1 VRIRR
6 TLALAAT
13 AALVAACGAADDDDP
28 TAQAPDGQEAPADP
42 DGADPDGADPEGADP
57 EGADPFGGEGELDLE
72 DPNEQ
77 VADGTF
83 RGEGI
88 VLPVPEGWR
97 VDEMAF
103 AQGLV
108 LAMPEAGDEQ
118 FAGQAV
124 DTADLEEDLDFAELV
139 DANREQFESAPT
151 EDEQIELDGAAQAH
165 VLRFDGLPPQAEGQ
179 PEGSLLLVM
188 ADDGEG
194 RIAVFNYAA
203 ATDDYDEG
211 NADLLLS
218 AAGFDADS
226 EPSPPAP
233 MG

>member
-1 VRIRR
+1 VQIRR

-13 AALVAACGAADDDDP
+13 AALVAACGAADDDP
-28 TAQAPDGQEAPADP
+28 AATAPDGQEAPAEQ
-42 DGADPDGADPEGADP
+42 GADDPAV
-57 EGADPFGGEGELDLE
+57 EGEDPAAGAPELE

-77 VADGTF
+77 VADGTY

-97 VDEMAF
+97 VDEGAF

-118 FAGQAV
+118 LAGQAV
-124 DTADLEEDLDFAELV
+124 DTADLGEEIDFGELV
-139 DANREQFESAPT
+139 EANRGQFGAEPT
-151 EDEQIELDGAAQAH
+151 EDEEVELEGAAQAH
-165 VLRFDGLPPQAEGQ
+165 LLRFDGLEPQEEGQ

-188 ADDGEG
+188 ADDGNG

-203 ATDDYDEG
+203 STDDYDEG
-211 NADLLLS
+211 NAELLLS
-218 AAGFDADS
+218 AAGFDPDS
-226 EPSPPAP
+226 EPTPPAP

>member
-1 VRIRR
+1 VRVRR

-13 AALVAACGAADDDDP
+13 AALVAACGAADDGPAAQPPDEQ
-28 TAQAPDGQEAPADP
+28 QAPEEPDAAP
-42 DGADPDGADPEGADP
+42 GADPEGPDAEAD
-57 EGADPFGGEGELDLE
+57 DPFGDAPELE

-77 VADGTF
+77 VADGHF

-108 LAMPEAGDEQ
+108 LAMPDGGAEQ

-124 DTADLEEDLDFAELV
+124 DTAEIDEDIDLDELIA
-139 DANREQFESAPT
+139 ANREQFESGPT
-151 EDEQIELDGAAQAH
+151 QDEEVELEGAARAH
-165 VLRFDGLPPQAEGQ
+165 LLRFDELQPQQEGQ
-179 PEGSLLLVM
+179 PEGSLLLLM
-188 ADDGEG
+188 ADDGDG

-203 ATDDYDEG
+203 PTDDYDDDH
-211 NADLLLS
+211 AQLLLGS
-218 AAGFDADS
+218 AGFDPDS
-226 EPSPPAP
+226 DPSPPAP
-233 MG
+233 LG

>member
-1 VRIRR
+1 VQIRK

-28 TAQAPDGQEAPADP
+28 TAQAPDGQDAPADP
-42 DGADPDGADPEGADP
+42 DGADPDGADPD
-57 EGADPFGGEGELDLE
+57 GADPFGGEGELDLE

-77 VADGTF
+77 VAEGAF

-88 VLPVPEGWR
+88 VLPVPDGWR

-124 DTADLEEDLDFAELV
+124 DTADLQEDLDFAELV

-151 EDEQIELDGAAQAH
+151 EDEQIELDGAEQAH
-165 VLRFDGLPPQAEGQ
+165 LLRFDGLPPQAEGQ

>member
-13 AALVAACGAADDDDP
+13 AALVAACGTTNDDDP
-28 TAQAPDGQEAPADP
+28 AAQAPEEQQAPEEP
-42 DGADPDGADPEGADP
+42 GA
-57 EGADPFGGEGELDLE
+57 EGESPFEDQQLELD

-77 VADGTF
+77 VADGSY

-108 LAMPEAGDEQ
+108 LAMPDGGNEQ
-118 FAGQAV
+118 FAGQSV
-124 DTADLEEDLDFAELV
+124 DTAELGEDIDFGELV
-139 DANREQFESAPT
+139 AANRDQFDTGPT
-151 EDEQIELDGAAQAH
+151 EDEEIELEGAAQAH
-165 VLRFDGLPPQAEGQ
+165 LLRFDDLPPQQEGE
-179 PEGSLLLVM
+179 PEGTLLLVM
-188 ADDGEG
+188 ADDGDG

-203 ATDDYDEG
+203 PSDDYDES
-211 NADLLLS
+211 NAELLLS
-218 AAGFDADS
+218 SAGFDPDS
-226 EPSPPAP
+226 DPTPPAP

>member
-13 AALVAACGAADDDDP
+13 AALVAACGAADDDP
-28 TAQAPDGQEAPADP
+28 TAQAPEDGQEAPADP
-42 DGADPDGADPEGADP
+42 DGTDP

-77 VADGTF
+77 VADGAF

-88 VLPVPEGWR
+88 VLPVPDGWR

-124 DTADLEEDLDFAELV
+124 DTAELEEDLDFAELV
-139 DANREQFESAPT
+139 DANREQFESEPT
-151 EDEQIELDGAAQAH
+151 EDEQIELDGAEQAH
-165 VLRFDGLPPQAEGQ
+165 LLRFDGLPPQAEGQ

-211 NADLLLS
+211 NAELLLS

>member
-1 VRIRR
+1 VRIRK

-13 AALVAACGAADDDDP
+13 AALVAACGTTDDDP
-28 TAQAPDGQEAPADP
+28 GAQAPEDQQQQAPEEP
-42 DGADPDGADPEGADP
+42 GAEG
-57 EGADPFGGEGELDLE
+57 ESPFGEDMPELE

-77 VADGTF
+77 VSDGSY

-88 VLPVPEGWR
+88 LLPVPEGWR

-103 AQGLV
+103 AQGLI
-108 LAMPEAGDEQ
+108 LAMPESGNEQ

-124 DTADLEEDLDFAELV
+124 DTADLGEEIDFDELV
-139 DANREQFESAPT
+139 EANRDQFEEAPS
-151 EDEQIELDGAAQAH
+151 EDEEIELEGAARAH
-165 VLRFDGLPPQAEGQ
+165 LLRFDDVAPQQDGEPDGT
-179 PEGSLLLVM
+179 LLLVM

-203 ATDDYDEG
+203 PSDDYDDA

-218 AAGFDADS
+218 AAGFDPDS
-226 EPSPPAP
+226 QPTPPLPMGEPAP
-233 MG
+233 EGQG

>member
-13 AALVAACGAADDDDP
+13 AAVVAACGTADDDP
-28 TAQAPDGQEAPADP
+28 AAQAPEGQEAPADP
-42 DGADPDGADPEGADP
+42 DAGEGEPDADGAE
-57 EGADPFGGEGELDLE
+57 PFEEGELDLE

-77 VADGTF
+77 VADGAY

-108 LAMPEAGDEQ
+108 LAMPEAGNEQ
-118 FAGQAV
+118 LAGQAV
-124 DTADLEEDLDFAELV
+124 DTADLEQDLDFGELV
-139 DANREQFESAPT
+139 DTNREQFESEPT
-151 EDEQIELDGAAQAH
+151 EDEQIELEGASQAH
-165 VLRFDGLPPQAEGQ
+165 LLRFDALPPQQEGQ

-188 ADDGEG
+188 AEDGEG

-203 ATDDYDEG
+203 PTDDYDEG
-211 NADLLLS
+211 NAELLLS
-218 AAGFDADS
+218 AAGFDPDS
-226 EPSPPAP
+226 EPTPPAP

>member
-6 TLALAAT
+6 SLALAAT
-13 AALVAACGAADDDDP
+13 AALVAACGAADDDP
-28 TAQAPDGQEAPADP
+28 AAQAPDGQEAPGEP
-42 DGADPDGADPEGADP
+42 GADDPALEG
-57 EGADPFGGEGELDLE
+57 EDPFAEGELDLE

-77 VADGTF
+77 VADGAY

-108 LAMPEAGDEQ
+108 LAMPEAGNEQ
-118 FAGQAV
+118 LAGQAV
-124 DTADLEEDLDFAELV
+124 DTADLGEDLDFDELV
-139 DANREQFESAPT
+139 DANRAQFESEPT
-151 EDEQIELDGAAQAH
+151 EDEEIDLDGAAQAH
-165 VLRFDGLPPQAEGQ
+165 LLRFDALPPQQDGQ

-203 ATDDYDEG
+203 PTEDYDDG
-211 NADLLLS
+211 NAELLLS
-218 AAGFDADS
+218 AAGFDPDS

>member
-1 VRIRR
+1 VRVRR

-13 AALVAACGAADDDDP
+13 AALVAACGGADDGP
-28 TAQAPDGQEAPADP
+28 AAQSPDEQQAEGPAAP
-42 DGADPDGADPEGADP
+42 
-57 EGADPFGGEGELDLE
+57 GGEGDDPFADGPELD

-77 VADGTF
+77 VTDDRF

-88 VLPVPEGWR
+88 VLPVPDGWR

-108 LAMPEAGDEQ
+108 LAMPEGGEEQ

-124 DTADLEEDLDFAELV
+124 DTADLEEDIDLDGLIA
-139 DANREQFESAPT
+139 ANREQFESGPT
-151 EDEQIELDGAAQAH
+151 QDEEVELEGAARAH
-165 VLRFDGLPPQAEGQ
+165 LLRFDELQPQQEGQ

-188 ADDGEG
+188 ADDGDG

-203 ATDDYDEG
+203 PTDDFDDER
-211 NADLLLS
+211 AELLLGV
-218 AAGFDADS
+218 AGFDPDS

-233 MG
+233 LG

>member
-1 VRIRR
+1 VRIRK

-42 DGADPDGADPEGADP
+42 DDADPEGADP
-57 EGADPFGGEGELDLE
+57 DGADPFGGEGELDLE

-77 VADGTF
+77 VAEGAF

-88 VLPVPEGWR
+88 VLPVPDGWR

-124 DTADLEEDLDFAELV
+124 DTADLQEDLDFAELV

-151 EDEQIELDGAAQAH
+151 EDEQIELDGAEQAH
-165 VLRFDGLPPQAEGQ
+165 LLRFDGLPPQAEGQ

-211 NADLLLS
+211 NAELLLS

>member
-28 TAQAPDGQEAPADP
+28 TAQAPDGQDAPADP
-42 DGADPDGADPEGADP
+42 DGADPDGADPD
-57 EGADPFGGEGELDLE
+57 GADPFGGEGELDLE

-77 VADGTF
+77 VADGAF

-88 VLPVPEGWR
+88 VLPVPDGWR

-108 LAMPEAGDEQ
+108 LAMPDAGDEQ

-124 DTADLEEDLDFAELV
+124 DTAELQEDLDFAELV
-139 DANREQFESAPT
+139 DANREQFESEPT

-165 VLRFDGLPPQAEGQ
+165 LLRFDGLPPQAEGQ

>member
-13 AALVAACGAADDDDP
+13 AALVAACGAADDDP
-28 TAQAPDGQEAPADP
+28 AAQAPDGQEAPGEP
-42 DGADPDGADPEGADP
+42 GADDPALEG
-57 EGADPFGGEGELDLE
+57 EDPFAEGELDLE

-77 VADGTF
+77 VADGAY

-108 LAMPEAGDEQ
+108 LAMPEAGTEQ
-118 FAGQAV
+118 LAGQAV
-124 DTADLEEDLDFAELV
+124 DTADLGEDLDFDELV
-139 DANREQFESAPT
+139 DANRAQFESEPT
-151 EDEQIELDGAAQAH
+151 EDEEIELDGAAQAH
-165 VLRFDGLPPQAEGQ
+165 LLRFDALPPQQDGQ

-203 ATDDYDEG
+203 PTEEYDDG
-211 NADLLLS
+211 NAELLLS
-218 AAGFDADS
+218 AAGFDPDS

>member
-1 VRIRR
+1 VRIRK

-42 DGADPDGADPEGADP
+42 DGADPEGADP
-57 EGADPFGGEGELDLE
+57 DGADPFGGEGELDLE

-77 VADGTF
+77 VAEGAF

-88 VLPVPEGWR
+88 VLPVPDGWR

-124 DTADLEEDLDFAELV
+124 DTADLQEDLDFAELV

-151 EDEQIELDGAAQAH
+151 EDEQIELDGAEQAH
-165 VLRFDGLPPQAEGQ
+165 LLRFDGLPPQAEGQ

-211 NADLLLS
+211 NAELLLS

>member
-1 VRIRR
+1 VRVRR

-13 AALVAACGAADDDDP
+13 AALVAACGAGDDGPAAQPPEDQQAPQDPDAPGAEGDDP
-28 TAQAPDGQEAPADP
+28 FADGP
-42 DGADPDGADPEGADP
+42 
-57 EGADPFGGEGELDLE
+57 ELD

-77 VADGTF
+77 VTDDRF

-108 LAMPEAGDEQ
+108 LAMPEGGAEQ

-124 DTADLEEDLDFAELV
+124 DTADLEEDIDLDGLV
-139 DANREQFESAPT
+139 AANREQFESGPT
-151 EDEQIELDGAAQAH
+151 QDEEVELEGAARAH
-165 VLRFDGLPPQAEGQ
+165 LLRFDELQPQQEGQ

-188 ADDGEG
+188 ADDGDG

-203 ATDDYDEG
+203 PTDDYDDDHAE
-211 NADLLLS
+211 LLLS
-218 AAGFDADS
+218 AAGFDPDS

-233 MG
+233 LG